1 MADIEQRW
9 LTLDELR
16 STLRITAMHVR
27 DLLRDGHLVA
37 LPGRKSDTRYL
48 DPTPEYKEQ
57 LRIAAIIHGKTAPT
71 SISDRALFTTSE
83 MAELI
88 GCKVERAHRITYIQK
103 LPRVMI
109 NPQMGLYSAN
119 TIRKLIMRRTGR
131 KKFAKRSPYLLMEL
145 IDWFR
150 AKYEVDKEIPTDVQ
164 FLEDDKTQRRLQ
176 LLIDRDSKDSLAAQ
190 VDLGKKLAL
199 ARQVVQ
205 ILESATKKD

>member
-1 MADIEQRW
+1 
-9 LTLDELR
+9 
-16 STLRITAMHVR
+16 
-27 DLLRDGHLVA
+27 
-37 LPGRKSDTRYL
+37 
-48 DPTPEYKEQ
+48 
-57 LRIAAIIHGKTAPT
+57 
-71 SISDRALFTTSE
+71 